1 MQVVGPDPGYKCTWL
16 VPSHPGKTGL
26 VFERPNV
33 CSFAETMLPSRMRW
47 KSGVVI
53 GDSVVSVFPLVP
65 PCCISMLAI

>member
-1 MQVVGPDPGYKCTWL
+1 MQVVGPDPGFNTWP
-16 VPSHPGKTGL
+16 VPSHPVKTGL

-33 CSFAETMLPSRMRW
+33 CGFAETILPGRMKW

-65 PCCISMLAI
+65 QGCISVLAL